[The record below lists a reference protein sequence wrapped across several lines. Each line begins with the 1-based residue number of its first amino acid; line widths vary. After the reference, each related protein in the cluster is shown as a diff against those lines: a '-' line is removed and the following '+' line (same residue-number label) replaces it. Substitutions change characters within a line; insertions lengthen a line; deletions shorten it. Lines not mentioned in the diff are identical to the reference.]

1 MRNISL
7 PLKIEKGKLDGEQ
20 SQKNAIDRHLDLLLS
35 TPCYSSAVDPEFGFI
50 FNNLKFEIFNEKDG
64 VVYNSTDTAEIFEGK
79 GGLYEKKI
87 SGSSKNLN
95 TFASELK
102 TSVNKYETRLQDV
115 SVSMTYVR
123 ENRLI
128 YINIKGQV
136 KATGEDYNY
145 TTTLKVWK

>member
-7 PLKIEKGKLDGEQ
+7 PFTIEKGRLSGMDKIT
-20 SQKNAIDRHLDLLLS
+20 NAIDQHLEILMS
-35 TPCYSSAVDPEFGFI
+35 TPCYSCPTDPEYGFI
-50 FNNLKFEIFNEKDG
+50 FNNLKFEIFNEKEG
-64 VVYNSTDTAEIFEGK
+64 VVYNSSDTPEIFEGK
-79 GGLYEKKI
+79 EGLYEKKI

-102 TSVNKYETRLQDV
+102 ITINRYETRLQDI

-123 ENRLI
+123 EERLI
-128 YINIKGQV
+128 YINIKGTI

>member
-7 PLKIEKGKLDGEQ
+7 PFTIENGQIAGNEKISKAI
-20 SQKNAIDRHLDLLLS
+20 SQHLDLLLS
-35 TPCYSSAVDPEFGFI
+35 TPCFTSPSDPEYGFI
-50 FNNLKFEIFNEKDG
+50 FNNLKFEIFNEKEG
-64 VVYNSTDTAEIFEGK
+64 VVYNSSETEEIFEGK
-79 GGLYEKKI
+79 EGLYEKKI

-95 TFASELK
+95 TFASELQI
-102 TSVNKYETRLQDV
+102 TINRYETRLQDI

-123 ENRLI
+123 EERLI
-128 YINIKGQV
+128 YINIKGII